1 MSTSAALHDV
11 RGYTV
16 QALEV
21 LCGTSTALAGVVT
34 IKSPAQRFIGP
45 LGRAVEAQGMINIVG
60 STKRNTGVGAV
71 DRGGRGVNEMAA
83 LRMPATFEHVEEA
96 REVGVNV
103 GMRIDQ

>member
-45 LGRAVEAQGMINIVG
+45 LGREDG
-60 STKRNTGVGAV
+60 GAGPV
-71 DRGGRGVNEMAA
+71 PGNRG
-83 LRMPATFEHVEEA
+83 PA
-96 REVGVNV
+96 G
-103 GMRIDQ
+103 

>member
-1 MSTSAALHDV
+1 M
-11 RGYTV
+11 R
-16 QALEV
+16 
-21 LCGTSTALAGVVT
+21 
-34 IKSPAQRFIGP
+34 IGMRHQLVGL
-45 LGRAVEAQGMINIVG
+45 LGRAVEAQRMINIVR
-60 STKRNTGVGAV
+60 STKRNTGVGTV